1 MTNARAFCYNIAMI
15 TVIGIGTEKGDL
27 TQSAAQKIAT
37 AKHAFV
43 RSGKTKAGAAV
54 LKEFAHVVPLD
65 EYYESESDFTKL
77 CEKICS
83 VLLNAEREHSSAAY
97 LTDGDGA
104 DEIAA
109 ALAQKTQTEIIRG
122 VAPSRSRG
130 LGADFLKLSATSA
143 LALRPCLDTS
153 VALHVTEID
162 DAYLAGDLK
171 LWLME
176 YYGDETEITL
186 YIKNA
191 LRKIKLCEL
200 DMQRG
205 YDYSCELYVAAQSGF
220 YKQKYTFGDLCRIM
234 DRLVAPDGCPWDK
247 AQTHESIRVN
257 LIEEAYEAVDAID
270 GGDIDAMTEEIG
282 DVLLQAVFH
291 CNMGRRFGEFELSD
305 VLGTLC
311 GKLVN
316 RHTHIFGENKAANA
330 DEALGYWEAAKS
342 EEKSYV
348 STADKLNRLPQNFPS
363 LLAAEKIYKKLA
375 KVNAGGFDELEKS
388 AETAPTSEE
397 KYAKKLFVL
406 AAKMAEENFDAE
418 VSLNKFLAKI
428 KENFEKAEQKN
439 QISDFF
445 AKL

>member
-1 MTNARAFCYNIAMI
+1 MI
-15 TVIGIGTEKGDL
+15 IVIGIGTEKGDL

-65 EYYESESDFTKL
+65 EFYESESDFTKL

-130 LGADFLKLSATSA
+130 LGADFLRLSATSA

-388 AETAPTSEE
+388 AETAPNSEE

>member
-1 MTNARAFCYNIAMI
+1 MI

-130 LGADFLKLSATSA
+130 LGADFLRLSATSA

-388 AETAPTSEE
+388 AETAPNSEE

-418 VSLNKFLAKI
+418 VSLNKFLSKI

>member
-1 MTNARAFCYNIAMI
+1 MI

-130 LGADFLKLSATSA
+130 LGADFLRLSATSA

-270 GGDIDAMTEEIG
+270 CGDIDAMTEEIG

-388 AETAPTSEE
+388 AETAPNSEE

>member
-130 LGADFLKLSATSA
+130 LGADFLRLSATSA

-388 AETAPTSEE
+388 AETAPNSEE

-418 VSLNKFLAKI
+418 VSLNKFLSKI

>member
-1 MTNARAFCYNIAMI
+1 MI

-65 EYYESESDFTKL
+65 EFYESESDFTKL

-130 LGADFLKLSATSA
+130 LGADFLRLSATSA

-388 AETAPTSEE
+388 AETAPNSEE

>member
-130 LGADFLKLSATSA
+130 LGADFLRLSATSA

>member
-15 TVIGIGTEKGDL
+15 IVIGIGTEKGDL

-130 LGADFLKLSATSA
+130 LGADFLRLSATSA

-305 VLGTLC
+305 VLDTLC

-388 AETAPTSEE
+388 AETAPNSEE

-418 VSLNKFLAKI
+418 VSLNKFLSKI

>member
-130 LGADFLKLSATSA
+130 LGADFLRLSATSA

-388 AETAPTSEE
+388 AETAPSSEE

>member
-130 LGADFLKLSATSA
+130 LGADFLRLSATSA

-388 AETAPTSEE
+388 AETAPNSEE

-428 KENFEKAEQKN
+428 KENFETAEQKN

>member
-1 MTNARAFCYNIAMI
+1 MI

-130 LGADFLKLSATSA
+130 LGADFLRLSATSA

-153 VALHVTEID
+153 IALHVTEID

-388 AETAPTSEE
+388 AETAPNSEE

>member
-1 MTNARAFCYNIAMI
+1 MI

-270 GGDIDAMTEEIG
+270 CGDIDAMTEEIG

-388 AETAPTSEE
+388 AETAPNSEE

>member
-15 TVIGIGTEKGDL
+15 IVIGIGTEKGDL

-130 LGADFLKLSATSA
+130 VGADFLRLSATSA
-143 LALRPCLDTS
+143 LALRPYLDTS

-388 AETAPTSEE
+388 AETAPNSEE

>member
-130 LGADFLKLSATSA
+130 LGADFLRLSATSA

-316 RHTHIFGENKAANA
+316 RHTHIFGENTAANA

-388 AETAPTSEE
+388 AETAPNSEE

>member
-130 LGADFLKLSATSA
+130 LGADFLRLSATSA

-200 DMQRG
+200 DIQRG

-388 AETAPTSEE
+388 AETAPNSEE

>member
-1 MTNARAFCYNIAMI
+1 MI

-130 LGADFLKLSATSA
+130 LGADFLRLSATSA

-388 AETAPTSEE
+388 AETAPNSEE

>member
-1 MTNARAFCYNIAMI
+1 MI

-130 LGADFLKLSATSA
+130 VGADFLRLSATSA

-388 AETAPTSEE
+388 AETAPNSEE

>member
-1 MTNARAFCYNIAMI
+1 MI
-15 TVIGIGTEKGDL
+15 IVIGIGTEKGDL

-65 EYYESESDFTKL
+65 EFYESESDFTKL

-130 LGADFLKLSATSA
+130 LGADFLRLSATSA

-316 RHTHIFGENKAANA
+316 RHIHIFGENKAANA

-388 AETAPTSEE
+388 AETAPNSEE

-418 VSLNKFLAKI
+418 VSLNKFLSKI

>member
-1 MTNARAFCYNIAMI
+1 MI

-130 LGADFLKLSATSA
+130 LGADFLRLSATSA
-143 LALRPCLDTS
+143 LTLRPCLDTS

-388 AETAPTSEE
+388 AETAPNSEE

-406 AAKMAEENFDAE
+406 AAKMAQENFDAE

>member
-130 LGADFLKLSATSA
+130 LGADFLRLSATSA

-270 GGDIDAMTEEIG
+270 CGDIDAMTEEIG

>member
-270 GGDIDAMTEEIG
+270 CGDIDAMTEEIG

-388 AETAPTSEE
+388 AETAPNSEE

>member
-130 LGADFLKLSATSA
+130 VGADFLRLSATSA

-388 AETAPTSEE
+388 AETAPNSEE

>member
-1 MTNARAFCYNIAMI
+1 MLF
-15 TVIGIGTEKGDL
+15 
-27 TQSAAQKIAT
+27 
-37 AKHAFV
+37 
-43 RSGKTKAGAAV
+43 RS
-54 LKEFAHVVPLD
+54 
-65 EYYESESDFTKL
+65 
-77 CEKICS
+77 
-83 VLLNAEREHSSAAY
+83 
-97 LTDGDGA
+97 
-104 DEIAA
+104 
-109 ALAQKTQTEIIRG
+109 
-122 VAPSRSRG
+122 
-130 LGADFLKLSATSA
+130 
-143 LALRPCLDTS
+143 
-153 VALHVTEID
+153 
-162 DAYLAGDLK
+162 
-171 LWLME
+171 
-176 YYGDETEITL
+176 
-186 YIKNA
+186 
-191 LRKIKLCEL
+191 
-200 DMQRG
+200 
-205 YDYSCELYVAAQSGF
+205 
-220 YKQKYTFGDLCRIM
+220 QKYTFGDLCRIM